1 MLDTRVPLARAGDVD
16 WIELSRTVAA
26 LGVAADA
33 ATAGALLVEGC
44 HRGLGAAAT
53 AVWLGA
59 GGGDQH
65 LIASHGSVPVA
76 ADLPVPGGGPGAL
89 RHGRDADGSP
99 TWAAVTAVPGERAVV
114 MFWARF
120 ARHDH
125 LGPARLGA
133 LEVLAAAGAGA
144 LRRTHLG
151 EQVSQAG
158 LLLQRRL
165 LPEIGPGS
173 TGEAAARYAPAGD
186 GSQVGGDWYDIVH
199 ARDGRT
205 VLVLG
210 DVAGHGIEAAVQM
223 SEFRTALYSH
233 LLEGLPA
240 PIALARLN
248 DLALDRNG
256 FATCCCVEIGPQG
269 TVVTAAGHPPPI
281 VTGANG
287 HASLCTVRPGPPVGA
302 IADPTYRAHRWEVRP
317 GDTIVL
323 YSDGL
328 VETVDTVITDQ
339 IERLRRAA
347 GNAGTNAPDEL
358 ADHLLA
364 LAGPRHLLRDDIAV
378 LTFRPGAAVL
388 DLAEQTNHAHVP
400 VGQLPLSADLVWQ
413 LVDATPD
420 ALVVTDPG
428 GTVVL
433 ANHRIES
440 LFGYSRSELI
450 GTSIDRLVP
459 ESIRASHAD
468 HRQRYLENPTT
479 RPMSTRQLRGRHRD
493 GTTIVA
499 EVALS
504 PVRVNAHTYV
514 IATIRPRHERTQQ

>member
-1 MLDTRVPLARAGDVD
+1 MLDTRVPPARTGDLD
-16 WIELSRTVAA
+16 WTELSRTTTA
-26 LGVAADA
+26 LGVATDA
-33 ATAGALLVEGC
+33 ATAGAALVDGC

-53 AVWLGA
+53 AVWLGD
-59 GGGDQH
+59 GDQH
-65 LIASHGSVPVA
+65 LIASYGRVPVA
-76 ADLPVPGGGPGAL
+76 TDLPAPGGGRGAL
-89 RHGRDADGSP
+89 LHGRDADGSP
-99 TWAAVTAVPGERAVV
+99 TCASVTAVPGDSAVV
-114 MFWARF
+114 KFWARF

-133 LEVLAAAGAGA
+133 LEVLVAAGVAA

-151 EQVSQAG
+151 AQTSQAG

-186 GSQVGGDWYDIVH
+186 GSKVGGDWYDIVH
-199 ARDGRT
+199 TRDGRT

-240 PIALARLN
+240 TIALARLN
-248 DLALDRNG
+248 DLALDRDG

-269 TVVTAAGHPPPI
+269 TVVTSAGHPPPI
-281 VTGANG
+281 VTGSNG
-287 HASLCTVRPGPPVGA
+287 HASLCAVRPGPPVGA
-302 IADPTYRAHRWEVRP
+302 IAEATYRAHRWEVRP

-364 LAGPRHLLRDDIAV
+364 LAGPQNLLRDDIAV

-388 DLAEQTNHAHVP
+388 DAGEQASHARVP
-400 VGQLPLSADLVWQ
+400 IGQLPLSADLIWQ

-420 ALVVTDPG
+420 ALVVTDPT

-433 ANHRIES
+433 ANHRTES

-459 ESIRASHAD
+459 EDVRTGHAD

-479 RPMSTRQLRGRHRD
+479 RPMSKRQLRGRHRD

-504 PVRVNAHTYV
+504 PVRMDGHTYV
-514 IATIRPRHERTQQ
+514 IATIRPQHERTHR